1 MTGRLFLRGLGMEGR
16 EGEGDAS
23 DPLESNRDN
32 LEGGIETD
40 ALRDVDG
47 CYNYQFNSFQM
58 YHTVYRCC
66 TLE

>member
-1 MTGRLFLRGLGMEGR
+1 MTCQYWNTLSAFSSLVTGRLFLRGLGMEGR

-32 LEGGIETD
+32 LEGGMVTD

-47 CYNYQFNSFQM
+47 CYN
-58 YHTVYRCC
+58 H
-66 TLE
+66 